1 MSRHDANAALART
14 SFLYGGNA
22 GYVEDLY
29 ARFEQ
34 DPDEVD
40 AQWRAFFQS
49 LKDEKASVA
58 ANRARPIVE
67 AAGLATARAR

>member
-40 AQWRAFFQS
+40 AQWRDFFQS
-49 LKDEKASVA
+49 LKDEKASVL
-58 ANRARPIVE
+58 RISHGPSRQ
-67 AAGLATARAR
+67 RQD